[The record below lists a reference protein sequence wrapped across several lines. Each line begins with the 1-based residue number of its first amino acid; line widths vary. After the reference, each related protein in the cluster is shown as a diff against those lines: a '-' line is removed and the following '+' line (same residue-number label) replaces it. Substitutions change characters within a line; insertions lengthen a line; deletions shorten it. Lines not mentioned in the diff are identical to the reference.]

1 MFILDAS
8 SSEGSLN
15 FQKQLDFIARVV
27 NDFQIGVNNVQI
39 GVLTFS
45 DDVHKEFYLNTYNSK
60 SAILSAIQRIAYIQ
74 GKRGF
79 TCG

>member
-74 GKRGF
+74 GKLGY